1 MPPYIQKSTDIKQ
14 DRMNIPDITSPSCPC
29 EECIGSVEHY
39 LFSCP
44 LYSYQRKIM
53 ITTIL
58 NSYKNADMPL
68 NKKLIDVPILLGP
81 NENLPKTVRETIK
94 STVFDYILKTS
105 SNIMI

>member
-1 MPPYIQKSTDIKQ
+1 
-14 DRMNIPDITSPSCPC
+14 
-29 EECIGSVEHY
+29 
-39 LFSCP
+39 
-44 LYSYQRKIM
+44 M

-81 NENLPKTVRETIK
+81 DENLPKTVRETIK
-94 STVFDYILKTS
+94 SSVFDDILKTS